1 MKTKLV
7 LGSVIAAIS
16 LTFLLPGGFAAAQ
29 DGTDP
34 YISPSPTVAEA
45 TTVPPA
51 PDAVASTS
59 EESGA
64 PTGVASNELTTNEV
78 ASSNLAFTGG
88 DVAALAGVGLLAI
101 ALGFAM
107 VILRNRNRGA
117 DTVA

>member
-1 MKTKLV
+1 MKTRAL
-7 LGSVIAAIS
+7 LSSVTIA
-16 LTFLLPGGFAAAQ
+16 LTVLLPGTFAAAQ
-29 DGTDP
+29 DGADP
-34 YISPSPTVAEA
+34 YVAPSPTVSGA
-45 TTVPPA
+45 TTVPPSA
-51 PDAVASTS
+51 EPA
-59 EESGA
+59 A
-64 PTGVASNELTTNEV
+64 PTDVASNELVLDNAASNEAATNEV